1 MNQLFYNIINV
12 VFNLNIITIKSSL
25 KTVRVNV
32 YVTILFYHSFQ
43 RFCVN
48 PRTNTQIHTTTVAQE
63 GGGGDGWNPS
73 PEFLICCSIWKQF
86 YL

>member
-32 YVTILFYHSFQ
+32 YVTILF
-43 RFCVN
+43 
-48 PRTNTQIHTTTVAQE
+48 
-63 GGGGDGWNPS
+63 
-73 PEFLICCSIWKQF
+73 
-86 YL
+86 

>member
-43 RFCVN
+43 RFYLN

-63 GGGGDGWNPS
+63 GGGDGWNPS